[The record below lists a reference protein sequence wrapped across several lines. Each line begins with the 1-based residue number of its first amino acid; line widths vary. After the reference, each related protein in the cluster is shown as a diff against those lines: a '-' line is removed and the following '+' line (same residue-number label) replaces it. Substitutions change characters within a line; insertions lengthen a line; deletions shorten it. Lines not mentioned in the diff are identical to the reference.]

1 VAGSDKNIGKH
12 VEECYS
18 YQKMK
23 NKIETSVG
31 KLMVNEILEKLWMY
45 LMVDFIIK
53 LPLVARKDVILVI
66 YDKLLKMAHFVAKT
80 KETLVEVLAR
90 LFRDNVWKIH
100 RLQKSIVSDKGPQFV
115 FELTKKLN
123 SILEIEMRF
132 LTAFYS

>member
-1 VAGSDKNIGKH
+1 MAGSDKNIRKY
-12 VEECYS
+12 VEKCYS

-23 NKIETSVG
+23 NRIEKLVG
-31 KLMVNEILEKLWMY
+31 KLMVNEVLKKLWIY

-66 YDKLLKMAHFVAKT
+66 CDKLLKITHFVAKT

-90 LFRDNVWKIH
+90 LFRNIIWKLH
-100 RLQKSIVSDKGPQFV
+100 ELQKSMVSDKEPQFV